1 MLTLFTIAC
10 NFHYMSI
17 HHYII
22 ISSKQHLS
30 WVDVYREEAYKEEE
44 EDVGGIQGR
53 GGGVGVGR

>member
-1 MLTLFTIAC
+1 
-10 NFHYMSI
+10 MSM